1 MIGEVTGIRKIRMLY
16 LQLLYRC
23 NLECDHCFHGKRLQH
38 ADAFTTE
45 QAINPITLMREQYGT
60 EAVTLLG
67 GEPFV
72 YKDLA
77 QVVRHAKEELG
88 QQVEICT
95 NGYLIERRLTEI
107 APHLDLLRVSLEGI
121 SSTNDRI
128 RKVGSYQSALEA
140 LSLARRLGVPTGVT
154 TTVTSQNINEVLP
167 LAHALSRFGVRQ
179 LKLHHLR
186 AVGNAAERPEL
197 LVTDP
202 TACSRLREELRT
214 AELSIEVIVDE
225 DLSEH
230 GAPKICVPADGPGE
244 IERIEADPRG
254 ALTMSCK
261 AVGKDSH
268 AFWYEKSTN
277 HRALVGR
284 PRHHIAARPAP
295 ARHLPPRLRRGR
307 APSPPRREGQAG
319 LPLGRPRR
327 DRHGPGDRRLR
338 PLPDAPR
345 GHHGPQPR
353 RGPPGDP
360 RHRHAR
366 GTLPCR
372 HRACG
377 STPSPSSPSSAPR

>member
-1 MIGEVTGIRKIRMLY
+1 MIKEVTGIRKIRMLY

-23 NLECDHCFHGKRLQH
+23 NFECDHCFHGKRLQH
-38 ADAFTTE
+38 ADAFTAE
-45 QAINPITLMREQYGT
+45 QAVGLLTLMHEQYGT

-72 YKDLA
+72 YKHLA

-95 NGYLIERRLTEI
+95 NGYRIERRLTEI

-121 SSTNDRI
+121 GSTNDRI

-140 LSLARRLGVPTGVT
+140 LALARRLGVPTGVT

-167 LAHALSRFGVRQ
+167 LARTLTHFGVRQ

-186 AVGNAAERPEL
+186 AVGNAADHPEL

-202 TACSRLREELRT
+202 TAYSRLRDELQT

-230 GAPKICVPADGPGE
+230 GSPEICAPAAGPAA

-268 AFWYEKSTN
+268 AFWYEKSAN
-277 HRALVGR
+277 HIVHRPSATDELTLAVPDVVYARA
-284 PRHHIAARPAP
+284 
-295 ARHLPPRLRRGR
+295 
-307 APSPPRREGQAG
+307 
-319 LPLGRPRR
+319 
-327 DRHGPGDRRLR
+327 
-338 PLPDAPR
+338 
-345 GHHGPQPR
+345 
-353 RGPPGDP
+353 
-360 RHRHAR
+360 
-366 GTLPCR
+366 
-372 HRACG
+372 
-377 STPSPSSPSSAPR
+377 

>member
-23 NLECDHCFHGKRLQH
+23 NFECDHCFHGKRLQH
-38 ADAFTTE
+38 ADAFTAE
-45 QAINPITLMREQYGT
+45 QAINIITLMREQYGT

-95 NGYLIERRLTEI
+95 NGYRIERRLTEI
-107 APHLDLLRVSLEGI
+107 APHLDLLRVSLEGVG
-121 SSTNDRI
+121 STNDRI
-128 RKVGSYQSALEA
+128 RRFGSYQAALSALN
-140 LSLARRLGVPTGVT
+140 LARELGVTTGVT
-154 TTVTSQNINEVLP
+154 MTVTSRNVDEVLP
-167 LAHALSRFGVRQ
+167 LARILQKFGVQQ

-186 AVGNAAERPEL
+186 AVGNAADHPEL

-202 TACSRLREELRT
+202 TAYGRLREELQT
-214 AELSIEVIVDE
+214 AALSIDVIVDE

-230 GAPKICVPADGPGE
+230 GAPEICAPADGPGE

-268 AFWYEKSTN
+268 AFWYEKSAN
-277 HRALVGR
+277 RIAHRPSATDELTLAV
-284 PRHHIAARPAP
+284 PDVVYARA
-295 ARHLPPRLRRGR
+295 
-307 APSPPRREGQAG
+307 
-319 LPLGRPRR
+319 
-327 DRHGPGDRRLR
+327 
-338 PLPDAPR
+338 
-345 GHHGPQPR
+345 
-353 RGPPGDP
+353 
-360 RHRHAR
+360 
-366 GTLPCR
+366 
-372 HRACG
+372 
-377 STPSPSSPSSAPR
+377 